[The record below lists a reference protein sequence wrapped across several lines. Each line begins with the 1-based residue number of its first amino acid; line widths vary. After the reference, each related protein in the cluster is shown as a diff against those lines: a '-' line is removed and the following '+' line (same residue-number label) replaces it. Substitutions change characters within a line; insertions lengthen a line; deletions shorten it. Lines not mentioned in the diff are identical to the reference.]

1 MTTKPNLQGVSDA
14 LDAAETYVPDD
25 RPATPMPEKTAPAAE
40 PRCKTE
46 LDPAPGEANAQGEG
60 PGTWLPNKLG
70 LPDDCPVTPL
80 GHNGDAYYF
89 LDTAGQLRV
98 LKAKD
103 FSKLMLT
110 SLFQGRY
117 YYLYWAWPRF
127 SKEGKCTSFH
137 ADEAAAGL
145 MAACDAVG
153 AWSPLDRVRGRGA
166 WLGAKGD
173 LILHTGNALWI
184 YGREQTTGV
193 LGRYVYPRQPTA
205 LEPWPTRIDD
215 LGNPAEL
222 LLPMLRRWHWARP
235 DLDPVLMLG
244 WIGAAMIGGALK
256 WRPIVWLTGDRGT
269 GKSTL
274 QEIVKGLFGD
284 GILSTSDTTAAGI
297 YQTIGR
303 DSLPVAIDE
312 AEAED
317 DNRRIK
323 SLIKLARA
331 AASGSSGHRGSD
343 GGVANTF
350 AVRSAFC
357 LSSINI
363 PPLQSSDRS
372 RMALLH
378 LKPIDPTLPPPTVV
392 SEAELKIVGR
402 EVADGGELSE
412 EDLAR
417 LGQMIL
423 RRMMDTFGQLSATFD
438 AYREVLRDAGHD
450 QRGQDTFGILL
461 ACANLLVG
469 ESFEHLDVPMGED
482 LSIWRDRLK
491 VSGMA
496 EFEDDK
502 RNWRACLSRLL
513 TTPVDHW
520 RGGSKV
526 TIGRVIED
534 FYDKTDAAMT
544 LKEVREKL
552 EQGGVT
558 MIKPDE
564 MGGPHWLVVPHFNPA
579 LSKLFQGT
587 VWAGDGQSG
596 GWAHALR
603 QGPEGTLWT
612 ARQARVS
619 GDKGRCVCISL
630 DALYGPGGIMA
641 DDSRDKH

>member
-1 MTTKPNLQGVSDA
+1 MTGRPNLKGVSDA
-14 LDAAETYVPDD
+14 IDAAEDYVPDGAPQ
-25 RPATPMPEKTAPAAE
+25 PAVRAPAAAD
-40 PRCKTE
+40 PVCRTA
-46 LDPAPGEANAQGEG
+46 LDPEPGEANAQGVG
-60 PGTWLPNKLG
+60 PGAWLPNKLG

-80 GHNGDAYYF
+80 GHNGDTYYF
-89 LDTAGQLRV
+89 LDTAGQLCV
-98 LKAKD
+98 FKAKD

-117 YYLYWAWPRF
+117 YYLYWAWPRWT
-127 SKEGKCTSFH
+127 KEKTVTSFH
-137 ADEAAAGL
+137 ADAAAAAL

-153 AWSPLDRVRGRGA
+153 AWSPLDHVRGRGA

-173 LILHTGNALWI
+173 LILHTGCSLWI
-184 YGREQTTGV
+184 YGREQPTGK
-193 LGRYVYPRQPTA
+193 LGRYVYPRQPTS
-205 LEPWPTRIDD
+205 LEPWLTRVDD
-215 LGNPAEL
+215 LNPAEL
-222 LLPMLRRWHWARP
+222 LLPMLRRWNWARP
-235 DLDPVLMLG
+235 ELDPVLMLG
-244 WIGAAMIGGALK
+244 WIAAATIGGALK

-284 GILSTSDTTAAGI
+284 GILATSDTTAAGI
-297 YQTIGR
+297 YQTVGR

-331 AASGSSGHRGSD
+331 AASGTSGHRGSD
-343 GGVANTF
+343 GGVSNTF
-350 AVRSAFC
+350 AVRSAFL

-372 RMALLH
+372 RMAMLH

-402 EVADGGELSE
+402 DVADSGELSE
-412 EDLAR
+412 EDLAM

-423 RRMMDTFGQLSATFD
+423 RRMMDTFGQLATTFEV
-438 AYREVLRDAGHD
+438 YREILRDAGHD
-450 QRGQDTFGILL
+450 QRGQDTFGILM

-469 ESFEHLDVPMGED
+469 ESFERLNVPMGED
-482 LSIWRDRLK
+482 LSIWRERFK
-491 VSGMA
+491 VSEMA

-513 TTPVDHW
+513 TTPVDAW
-520 RGGSKV
+520 RGGIKL
-526 TIGRVIED
+526 TIGRVVED
-534 FYDKTDAAMT
+534 FYNKDEAVT
-544 LKEVREKL
+544 LKETRDKL

-558 MIKPDE
+558 LIKPDTL
-564 MGGPHWLVVPHFNPA
+564 GGPHWLVVPHFNPA

-630 DALYGPGGIMA
+630 EALYGPGGLMT
-641 DDSRDKH
+641 DDSSSKLS